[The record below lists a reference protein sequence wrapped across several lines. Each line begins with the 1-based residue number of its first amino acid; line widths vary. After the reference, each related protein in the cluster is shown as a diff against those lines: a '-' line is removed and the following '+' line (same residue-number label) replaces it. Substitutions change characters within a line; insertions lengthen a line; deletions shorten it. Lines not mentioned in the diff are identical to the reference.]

1 MLTGSPLEAGFRMVE
16 DVAGSC
22 QAVTRRAMQHLVEN
36 WIPTKPAKVSA
47 DGVVVAQHA
56 AAAAVGAEILASGG
70 NAVDAAVATAFAL
83 GVVEPW
89 MSGVGGSGYLVFGN
103 ANSREVKIVDF
114 GLIAAAKLDP
124 SRYKVT
130 GGVSTELFGWP
141 LVEGDRNLKGYES
154 ICVPGSVDGLCLALE
169 TFGRK
174 KLPEIMAPAIRLA
187 EQGLPIDWYSML
199 QITVEARALKEFPS
213 SQAVFLPDGMPP
225 VPASDGSRRYLRNE
239 KLAATYRRLAA
250 AGRRDFYEGEI
261 AASLVADFQAG
272 GSAISA
278 ADLKAY
284 QAKIVAPHTLDYR
297 GVRLHAAPELTG
309 GPTFLKAM
317 AGIDQRTDWRPRSYP
332 DASTFLTYAEAIR
345 EAFAERFKTM
355 GYANPSSH
363 TTHLSV
369 ADREGNMVA
378 LTNTL
383 LSRFGS
389 KVVLPGTGITMNN
402 GMMWFDPRSSGPNAL
417 AAGKRPLANMC
428 PVVATRDGVPWAA
441 LGASGGRRIIPAI
454 VQLASLIID
463 FNMPLEKAFAV
474 PRLDAS
480 TDKVLCD
487 NRFPP
492 EVIDALA
499 AKLPVQIVEEAVYP
513 GQFAN
518 PSAVMKPAGSSLI
531 TGMAHIHSPAA
542 AAATA

>member
-1 MLTGSPLEAGFRMVE
+1 M
-16 DVAGSC
+16 
-22 QAVTRRAMQHLVEN
+22 EN

-47 DGVVVAQHA
+47 EGIVVAQHA
-56 AAAAVGAEILASGG
+56 VAAAAGAEILAAGG

-89 MSGVGGSGYLVFGN
+89 MSGLGGAGYLVFGDAADRN
-103 ANSREVKIVDF
+103 VQVVDF
-114 GLIAAAKLDP
+114 GLVAAKALDV
-124 SRYKVT
+124 SRYKLT

-141 LVEGDRNLKGYES
+141 LVEGDRNLKGYEL
-154 ICVPGSVDGLCLALE
+154 ICVPGSVDGLGLALE
-169 TFGRK
+169 RFGRK
-174 KLPEIMAPAIRLA
+174 SLAEVMAPAIRLA
-187 EQGLPIDWYSML
+187 DQGMPVDWYTTLSIAVAAEEL
-199 QITVEARALKEFPS
+199 AEFPS
-213 SQAVFLPDGMPP
+213 SRAVFLPNGFPAAPGRDGT
-225 VPASDGSRRYLRNE
+225 LRHLPRPD
-239 KLAATYRRLAA
+239 LAATYRRLAA
-250 AGRRDFYEGEI
+250 SGRRDFYEGGL
-261 AASLVADFQAG
+261 AADLVADLRAG

-278 ADLKAY
+278 ADLAAY
-284 QAKIVAPHTLDYR
+284 YAQIVEPHTLDYR
-297 GVRLHAAPELTG
+297 GVRLHAAPALTG

-317 AGIDQRTDWRPRSYP
+317 AGIDQRSSWRPRAHP
-332 DASTFLTYAEAIR
+332 DAETFIAYAEAIR

-355 GYANPSSH
+355 GYANPASH

-369 ADREGNMVA
+369 ADRDGNMVA

-389 KVVLPGTGITMNN
+389 KVVLPKTGVTMNN
-402 GMMWFDPRSSGPNAL
+402 GVMWFDPRPGGPNAL
-417 AAGKRPLANMC
+417 AAGKRPLSNMC
-428 PVVATRDGVPWAA
+428 PVVATRDGLPWAA

-454 VQLASLIID
+454 VQLSSLIID
-463 FNMPLEKAFAV
+463 FSMPLEKAFAV

-480 TDKVLCD
+480 GDKVLVD

-499 AKLPVQIVEEAVYP
+499 ARMPVQLVEEFVYP

-518 PSAVMKPAGSSLI
+518 PSAVMRPATSKVN

-542 AAATA
+542 AAVVAAAE

>member
-1 MLTGSPLEAGFRMVE
+1 
-16 DVAGSC
+16 
-22 QAVTRRAMQHLVEN
+22 MQHLVEN

-103 ANSREVKIVDF
+103 AHSREVKIVDF

-141 LVEGDRNLKGYES
+141 LVEGDRNLRGYES

-199 QITVEARALKEFPS
+199 QITVEARALKEYAS
-213 SQAVFLPDGMPP
+213 SQAVYLPDGMPP
-225 VPASDGSRRYLRNE
+225 VPASDGVRRYLRNE
-239 KLAATYRRLAA
+239 KLLATYRRLAA

-261 AASLVADFQAG
+261 AASLVADLQAG

-278 ADLKAY
+278 DDLRAY

-297 GVRLHAAPELTG
+297 GVRLHAAPDLTG

-345 EAFAERFKTM
+345 EAFADRFKTM

-402 GMMWFDPRSSGPNAL
+402 GMMWFDPAPGRPNSL
-417 AAGKRPLANMC
+417 TAGKRPLANMC

-499 AKLPVQIVEEAVYP
+499 ARLPVQIVEEAVYP

-542 AAATA
+542 AAVTA